1 MAEFTLYSLNLVLFF
16 FFLMSYLSAGF
27 VSGVYRSCKVTI
39 LFLQRIVGPGVISNG
54 PSVLRIQSS
63 LMSKFLQ
70 YFRDRVYTRVTGQ
83 Y

>member
-1 MAEFTLYSLNLVLFF
+1 MAEFTLYSLNLVL

-54 PSVLRIQSS
+54 PSVLRISS

-70 YFRDRVYTRVTGQ
+70 YFRDRVSIRVTGQ

>member
-16 FFLMSYLSAGF
+16 LLMSYLSAGF

-63 LMSKFLQ
+63 LCQNFSNIF
-70 YFRDRVYTRVTGQ
+70 VTE
-83 Y
+83 YL

>member
-16 FFLMSYLSAGF
+16 LLMSHLSAGF

>member
-1 MAEFTLYSLNLVLFF
+1 MAEFTLYSLNLVLF

-39 LFLQRIVGPGVISNG
+39 LFLQGIVGPGVISNG

-70 YFRDRVYTRVTGQ
+70 YFRDRVSIRVTGQ